1 VIAGKGNLR
10 FAVNP
15 ERPKGFGGKTVISL
29 LWLPPLKQEENFLS
43 ELGDRVRSS
52 VRPFHAAL
60 TEAAGRYG
68 DPRGLVQISH
78 SSS

>member
-1 VIAGKGNLR
+1 MFIFGNQRRRIAE
-10 FAVNP
+10 AAD
-15 ERPKGFGGKTVISL
+15 GFVHPTLL